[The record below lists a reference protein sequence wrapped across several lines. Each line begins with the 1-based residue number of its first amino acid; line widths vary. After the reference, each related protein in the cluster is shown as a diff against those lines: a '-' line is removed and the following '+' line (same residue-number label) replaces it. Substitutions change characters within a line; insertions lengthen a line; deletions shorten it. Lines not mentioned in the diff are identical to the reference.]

1 MADNERLVDYLKWV
15 TADLQQTR
23 QRLAELEAASADPV
37 VVVGM
42 ACRYPGGVSSPVDL
56 WDVVSQGVDAVGR
69 FPDDR
74 GWDIEAIFDPD
85 PDQPG
90 KTYSRSGGF
99 LTDIAGFDAEF
110 FGISP
115 REALAMD
122 PQQRLLLE
130 VSWEAVERAGID
142 PLSLRGS
149 CTGVFTGI
157 YASDYLPSPPA
168 ELEGYAATG
177 NIASVASGRMSYV
190 LGLEGPAVSVD
201 TACSSS
207 LVALH
212 VAVQSLRAGECTMA
226 LAGGVTVMSSPANFI
241 EFSRQ
246 RVLSPDGRSRAF
258 SDSADGT
265 GWAEGV
271 GVLVLER
278 LSDAQ
283 RLGHPVLAVIRG
295 SAVNQDGASN
305 GLTAPNG
312 PSQQRLIRQAL
323 ANARLSAGEVDVVE
337 AHGTGTRLGDPIEAQ
352 ALLATY
358 GQRPPEAPPL
368 LLGSLKSNIGHSQAA
383 AGVGGVIKTIMAMRH
398 GIVPRTLHV
407 TEPSTHV
414 DWTTGRLELATEEQD
429 WPETGRPRRAAI
441 SAFGVS
447 GTNAHVII
455 EQAPEI
461 EQQPARQPING
472 AIPLVLSAKSITALR
487 DQATRL
493 AQHVER
499 DSSSLV
505 NLAHNLLTTRSLFDH
520 RAVIAGTAHDEV
532 LAGLRAVALGITET
546 GVAVDV
552 VREQGKTAIVF
563 AGQGS
568 QRPGMGRELYRSY
581 PVFAEAFDAA
591 CASLER
597 HMAVSLRDVIFGE
610 DAELLSKTLYAQPAL
625 FVHEVASYRL
635 LESWGVAPSH
645 VMGHSLGEVT
655 AAHVAGLLTLDD
667 ACRMIAARARLM
679 QNLPSGGA
687 MVAVEVSVQ
696 EVQAEGLPD
705 AISIA
710 AVNGP
715 DSVVLSGN
723 ESDVAA
729 LMSRWQS
736 RGRRVERL
744 KVSHAFH
751 SALMAPMLAAF
762 QQILDTIAFSSAV
775 IPIISNVTG
784 KKASDEELGQ
794 ASYWLRHVRRPVQFL
809 DSVRTLRQEGVSVFL
824 EVGPD
829 SALAALAERCVV
841 PEDASAC
848 AFLSFGRRT
857 QPEVTAAV
865 TAAGAL
871 FTRGVDVD
879 LTAIAGATE
888 TTFDIGLPTYAFQH
902 RRYWLADS
910 VGAQPEVLQASAPLA
925 DPAESR
931 TLLGRRLL
939 EAGVKDRMNVALE
952 TVTTQISSILHLPLA
967 EIDVTKPFSDMG
979 FDSLTGVELRNRL
992 SEMVGIALP
1001 PSLVFDSPTPVQ
1013 LAEHVLAVLLENL
1026 APPSTTAESLVL
1038 QPADPVVVVGM
1049 ACRFPGG
1056 VASPEDLW
1064 DMVSQ
1069 GVDAIGEFP
1078 ADRGWDVEALFDPD
1092 PDQPGK
1098 TYVRH
1103 GGFLDDV
1110 SGFDADFFGISP
1122 REALAMD
1129 PQQRLLLEVSWEAI
1143 ERVGIDPRSLRRS
1156 RTGVFA
1162 GAYPSDYMSRLSNTP
1177 AELHGY
1183 AAIGNVLSVAS
1194 GRVSYMLGL
1203 EGPAMTV
1210 DTACSSSLVTLHLA
1224 AQALRADEC
1233 TMALACGMTV
1243 MSSPQAFVEF
1253 SRQGGLSPDGRSRA
1267 FSDSA
1272 DGTGWAEGVGV
1283 LVLERLSDAQRL
1295 GHPVLAVIRGSAVN
1309 QDGASNGLTA
1319 PNGPSQQRLIRQAL
1333 ANARLSAGEV
1343 DVVEAHGT
1351 GTRLGDPIEAQALLA
1366 TYGQRPPEAPPLL
1379 LGSLKSNIGHS
1390 QAAAGVGGVIKTI
1403 MAMRH
1408 GIVPRT
1414 LHVTEPSTHVDW
1426 TTGRLELATEGQDWP
1441 ETGRPRRAAISAF
1454 GVSGTNAHVIIEQAP
1469 DSMRQSTKHP
1479 VDQAIPLVVS
1489 ADTAAAL
1496 HDQATRLAD
1505 YIEHTSPDLG
1515 SLAHGL
1521 VTARSL
1527 FDHRAVVIG

>member
-1 MADNERLVDYLKWV
+1 
-15 TADLQQTR
+15 
-23 QRLAELEAASADPV
+23 
-37 VVVGM
+37 
-42 ACRYPGGVSSPVDL
+42 
-56 WDVVSQGVDAVGR
+56 
-69 FPDDR
+69 
-74 GWDIEAIFDPD
+74 
-85 PDQPG
+85 
-90 KTYSRSGGF
+90 
-99 LTDIAGFDAEF
+99 
-110 FGISP
+110 
-115 REALAMD
+115 
-122 PQQRLLLE
+122 
-130 VSWEAVERAGID
+130 
-142 PLSLRGS
+142 
-149 CTGVFTGI
+149 
-157 YASDYLPSPPA
+157 
-168 ELEGYAATG
+168 
-177 NIASVASGRMSYV
+177 
-190 LGLEGPAVSVD
+190 
-201 TACSSS
+201 
-207 LVALH
+207 
-212 VAVQSLRAGECTMA
+212 
-226 LAGGVTVMSSPANFI
+226 
-241 EFSRQ
+241 
-246 RVLSPDGRSRAF
+246 
-258 SDSADGT
+258 
-265 GWAEGV
+265 
-271 GVLVLER
+271 
-278 LSDAQ
+278 
-283 RLGHPVLAVIRG
+283 
-295 SAVNQDGASN
+295 
-305 GLTAPNG
+305 
-312 PSQQRLIRQAL
+312 
-323 ANARLSAGEVDVVE
+323 
-337 AHGTGTRLGDPIEAQ
+337 
-352 ALLATY
+352 
-358 GQRPPEAPPL
+358 
-368 LLGSLKSNIGHSQAA
+368 
-383 AGVGGVIKTIMAMRH
+383 
-398 GIVPRTLHV
+398 
-407 TEPSTHV
+407 
-414 DWTTGRLELATEEQD
+414 
-429 WPETGRPRRAAI
+429 
-441 SAFGVS
+441 GVS

-455 EQAPEI
+455 EQAPDI

-687 MVAVEVSVQ
+687 MVAVEASVQ

-723 ESDVAA
+723 ESDVAG
-729 LMSRWQS
+729 LMSRWQG

-762 QQILDTIAFSSAV
+762 QQILDTIAFSSAA

-809 DSVRTLRQEGVSVFL
+809 DSVRTLREEGVSVFL

-871 FTRGVDVD
+871 FTHGVDVD

-910 VGAQPEVLQASAPLA
+910 VVAQPEVLQGSVPLA
-925 DPAESR
+925 DPVESR
-931 TLLGRRLL
+931 SLLGRRLL

-992 SEMVGIALP
+992 SEMAGIALP

-1013 LAEHVLAVLLENL
+1013 LAEHLLAVLLENL
-1026 APPSTTAESLVL
+1026 APPSTTTESPVL
-1038 QPADPVVVVGM
+1038 RPADPVVVVGM

-1098 TYVRH
+1098 TYVRR

-1162 GAYPSDYMSRLSNTP
+1162 GAYPSDYMSRLSNPP

-1272 DGTGWAEGVGV
+1272 DGTG
-1283 LVLERLSDAQRL
+1283 
-1295 GHPVLAVIRGSAVN
+1295 
-1309 QDGASNGLTA
+1309 
-1319 PNGPSQQRLIRQAL
+1319 
-1333 ANARLSAGEV
+1333 
-1343 DVVEAHGT
+1343 
-1351 GTRLGDPIEAQALLA
+1351 
-1366 TYGQRPPEAPPLL
+1366 
-1379 LGSLKSNIGHS
+1379 
-1390 QAAAGVGGVIKTI
+1390 
-1403 MAMRH
+1403 
-1408 GIVPRT
+1408 
-1414 LHVTEPSTHVDW
+1414 
-1426 TTGRLELATEGQDWP
+1426 
-1441 ETGRPRRAAISAF
+1441 
-1454 GVSGTNAHVIIEQAP
+1454 
-1469 DSMRQSTKHP
+1469 
-1479 VDQAIPLVVS
+1479 
-1489 ADTAAAL
+1489 
-1496 HDQATRLAD
+1496 
-1505 YIEHTSPDLG
+1505 
-1515 SLAHGL
+1515 
-1521 VTARSL
+1521 
-1527 FDHRAVVIG
+1527 